1 MNEIDKQ
8 LQKEFGSLEDPAK
21 AADDNL
27 SAMLSKLGSADKD
40 QEDEVKSVA
49 GLTDDGTLVLP
60 DEPPKQK
67 PLAKV
72 SIARN
77 YFKKIHHLRISR
89 LLLLQFCFFLNFYF
103 LIFKTKIFVKC
114 WVQKKKIQKKKS
126 KGSKRATSAMVKGHH
141 RKTKKWD
148 YTKHLY
154 IYVQ

>member
-67 PLAKV
+67 PLTKV
-72 SIARN
+72 SSARN
-77 YFKKIHHLRISR
+77 YLKKSHHLGFSR
-89 LLLLQFCFFLNFYF
+89 L
-103 LIFKTKIFVKC
+103 
-114 WVQKKKIQKKKS
+114 
-126 KGSKRATSAMVKGHH
+126 
-141 RKTKKWD
+141 
-148 YTKHLY
+148 
-154 IYVQ
+154 